1 MQSGQP
7 GSWESTVSPL
17 SGVQAQ
23 PRPVER
29 VCGNKFAS
37 SCASQNVVIEVN
49 MALTFSGGR
58 VPGGTG
64 SPTSIMVELHREVA
78 VD

>member
-1 MQSGQP
+1 V
-7 GSWESTVSPL
+7 VSRHSRGRKRIL
-17 SGVQAQ
+17 VYFE
-23 PRPVER
+23 PVER
-29 VCGNKFAS
+29 VCGNKIAS
-37 SCASQNVVIEVN
+37 SYASQNVVIEVN

-64 SPTSIMVELHREVA
+64 SPTSIMVVLHREVA